1 MKKPVK
7 RASLPPSDALFLTRQ
22 EAAAL
27 LRLNI
32 QLIDRMIDEER
43 LPAFRPVGRRIL
55 IRREDLL
62 RVVAE
67 NPVWEAARG
76 ER

>member
-1 MKKPVK
+1 MATATAKH
-7 RASLPPSDALFLTRQ
+7 PPADSPFLTRR

-27 LRLNI
+27 LRINI
-32 QLIDRMIDEER
+32 QLIDELIRRER
-43 LPAFRPVGRRIL
+43 LPAYRPVGRRIL

-67 NPVWEAARG
+67 APVWGEARP
-76 ER
+76 

>member
-1 MKKPVK
+1 MKRPAKPS
-7 RASLPPSDALFLTRQ
+7 ADALFLTRS

-27 LRLNI
+27 LRINI
-32 QLIDRMIDEER
+32 QLIDEMIRREK
-43 LPAFRPVGRRIL
+43 LPAYRPVGRRIL

-67 NPVWEAARG
+67 SPVWVGVASGR
-76 ER
+76 